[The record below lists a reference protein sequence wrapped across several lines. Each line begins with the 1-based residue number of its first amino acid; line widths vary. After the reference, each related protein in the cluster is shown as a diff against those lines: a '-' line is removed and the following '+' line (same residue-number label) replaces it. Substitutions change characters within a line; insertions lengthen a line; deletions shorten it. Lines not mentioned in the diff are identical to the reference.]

1 MWTTLQIIITILII
15 SQNNE
20 PIVGMPD
27 QPIRNYWE
35 HIQGLLA
42 QSDEIRKTEM
52 TKGKY
57 SLTSNKKYPFDLFRS
72 LTPRELIKA
81 AREGIKA
88 ARAEGKAKNWSADEI
103 ALKCEENIA
112 YTLEYYGLLI
122 KKPSEIDYL
131 IYCIGADQEEPE
143 LRLFLLKQ
151 CTPDKISNSLFG
163 IHFQF
168 LLNNRKDIFQK
179 TLFATVKNINEKPEI
194 QIAAIDAFYYFIYKQ
209 YQQAVEK
216 DPVFQAY
223 RIEKKED
230 INPLWIENPQIPK
243 PIEATQIEISKLNQQ
258 LKDFTNQLE
267 MKLNNKRQSND
278 SVIKK
283 AKETIEKINL
293 SLPVPE
299 SEKEQLKSLLSAD
312 GKIMATE

>member
-20 PIVGMPD
+20 LIVGIPN

-42 QSDEIRKTEM
+42 QSDEIRNAEA

-81 AREGIKA
+81 ARESIKA
-88 ARAEGKAKNWSADEI
+88 ARAEGKTKNWSEEEI

-168 LLNNRKDIFQK
+168 LLNNRKDEFQK
-179 TLFATVKNINEKPEI
+179 TLFAMVKNVNERPEI
-194 QIAAIDAFYYFIYKQ
+194 QIAAIDAFYYFICKQ
-209 YQQAVEK
+209 YQQTVEK
-216 DPVFQAY
+216 DPIFQAY
-223 RIEKKED
+223 EIEMKEK
-230 INPLWIENPQIPK
+230 ISPLWIENPQIPK
-243 PIEATQIEISKLNQQ
+243 PIEATQIEIGKLNQQ
-258 LKDFTNQLE
+258 LKDFTTQLE
-267 MKLNNKRQSND
+267 IKLNDKRQSYV
-278 SVIKK
+278 SVTKK
-283 AKETIEKINL
+283 AKETIEKICV

-299 SEKEQLKSLLSAD
+299 PEKIQLQSLLAN
-312 GKIMATE
+312 GKTTTAE